1 MRKNKEIEMTLL
13 PDKNHE
19 VPICGVM
26 MDAPSEA
33 STSISSLSTATHFD
47 DMDIQSLEID
57 VRKKQEFMATL
68 FNLMSA
74 MLGAGILA
82 IPSTFVNTGLIISI
96 ILLIIIALLTFYA
109 TYIVI
114 SVARK
119 THAESFADL
128 AEKTIGK
135 AGKAT
140 LSALT
145 LIFLIS
151 LEIAYILIAGDIL
164 MSWFKLGKIYVVDT
178 LGYHALLIFVYAMLI
193 PVALII
199 PKDVSFLKYFSGVN
213 VAFIFFYVG
222 VIVYKSIVSFMT
234 TKKINPTIKYI
245 KVGIEIFNSL
255 SVYSLTFALP
265 CIVLPILAPFNPN
278 VQKRCIASA
287 LAMSIILVLALLS
300 VVLCYLNLGETL

>member
-19 VPICGVM
+19 VPIRGVM

-57 VRKKQEFMATL
+57 VRKKQGFMATL

-193 PVALII
+193 P
-199 PKDVSFLKYFSGVN
+199 
-213 VAFIFFYVG
+213 
-222 VIVYKSIVSFMT
+222 
-234 TKKINPTIKYI
+234 
-245 KVGIEIFNSL
+245 
-255 SVYSLTFALP
+255 
-265 CIVLPILAPFNPN
+265 C
-278 VQKRCIASA
+278 
-287 LAMSIILVLALLS
+287 LLYTS
-300 VVLCYLNLGETL
+300 PSPRE